1 MSTLN
6 REMTIVIGLFLVSV
20 LKGETIGL
28 VELNHPRH
36 PFTEAATPPSA
47 PAHEREVA
55 PRTG

>member
-1 MSTLN
+1 MPTLN
-6 REMTIVIGLFLVSV
+6 REMTMVVGLFLVS
-20 LKGETIGL
+20 LPRGETVGL

-47 PAHEREVA
+47 PAREREVA